1 MHADK
6 AGVAASKGKKL
17 KIVMVAAC
25 PFPANHGSPASIREM
40 SEALVRLGHEVH
52 VVTYP
57 MSEDIPLQGV
67 GVHRV
72 ALPFVKPGAVRI
84 GPSAI
89 KPVYDFLL
97 IFKLLSVIARHG
109 IDVIHAHNYE
119 AAMVGWFGRI
129 FARRPMIYN
138 AVTNMKDELP
148 TYNFIKPRKL
158 AEILGRVLDYAVP
171 RGADM
176 VTVVSDELGA
186 YQAERGIP
194 RKRIR
199 VVPAGVNLAM
209 FAQADG
215 ARIRERHGLAGVP
228 IIMYTGAFE
237 QFQRIDYLL
246 QSMRWVVRRNPRAHL
261 LLVGN
266 VKHAANLKKYTD
278 MAGELGIGG
287 NTTFLET
294 VPLGEVPDYLA
305 AADVAVVPRP
315 DCPGHPVKLLNYMA
329 AAKSIVSFKGGG
341 KGLHHMHNAY
351 LAPDHDCEALGRGIN
366 FLLDRPEL
374 ARSLGKC
381 AQESIQGVFDWD
393 TLARGIEVL
402 YRELVDPRER
412 SNAASGN
419 PYLKKSYVLQYVN
432 RRANQTADAPV
443 MRSGLDRRRH
453 DVSIEMPERR
463 KVAFPG
469 TAASLAGIDAGDAGK

>member
-1 MHADK
+1 M
-6 AGVAASKGKKL
+6 SEGKKL

-57 MSEDIPLQGV
+57 VSEDIPIQGV
-67 GVHRV
+67 RVHRV
-72 ALPFVKPGAVRI
+72 ALPFVRPGTVRI

-89 KPVYDFLL
+89 RPVYDFLL

-109 IDVIHAHNYE
+109 IDVIHAHNCE

-158 AEILGRVLDYAVP
+158 AEILGRALDYVVP

-186 YQAERGIP
+186 YQAQRGIP
-194 RKRIR
+194 GKRIR
-199 VVPAGVNLAM
+199 VVPAGVNVAM
-209 FAQADG
+209 FAHADG
-215 ARIRERHGLAGVP
+215 ARICERHGLAGVP

-246 QSMRWVVRRNPRAHL
+246 QAMRWVVRHNPRAHL

-278 MAGELGIGG
+278 MAGELGIGA
-287 NTTFLET
+287 NTTFLES
-294 VPLGEVPDYLA
+294 VPLGELPDYLA

-329 AAKSIVSFKGGG
+329 AAKAIASFRGGG

-351 LAPDHDCEALGRGIN
+351 LAPDHDCEALGRGID
-366 FLLDRPEL
+366 FLLDHAEL
-374 ARSLGKC
+374 ARSLGKR
-381 AQESIQGVFDWD
+381 AQETIQGIFDWD

-402 YRELVDPRER
+402 YRELVDPRE
-412 SNAASGN
+412 SAVAADGN
-419 PYLKKSYVLQYVN
+419 PYLKESYVLHYVH
-432 RRANQTADAPV
+432 RRADQTADGPV
-443 MRSGLDRRRH
+443 RRSGLDRRRH
-453 DVSIEMPERR
+453 DVAIETLERR
-463 KVAFPG
+463 RVAFP
-469 TAASLAGIDAGDAGK
+469 AAAANLAGNAAGDARK